1 LEGICA
7 GSLGDLARAL
17 AVGALRRLNFLAAL
31 AAEDADGRRSKR
43 NLRRFLAGNAAMRKE
58 EQLAAGSL
66 FYVPDKT
73 EV

>member
-1 LEGICA
+1 VRGSDRLSREGVSD
-7 GSLGDLARAL
+7 G
-17 AVGALRRLNFLAAL
+17 LNFLAAL

>member
-1 LEGICA
+1 VRWP
-7 GSLGDLARAL
+7 SAL
-17 AVGALRRLNFLAAL
+17 FGRLNFLAAL